1 MHRLTPPIDFKKWID
16 AHREQLKP
24 PVCNKQ
30 VFEGG
35 EFIVMVVGGPNSRKD
50 YHVDEGPE
58 FFYQLEGDMQLKTI
72 QAGKVVDIPIREGEV
87 FLLPPKL
94 PHSPQRFADTLGLV
108 IERKRL
114 AHEHDG
120 LQWYC
125 EHCDHLLYEEF
136 FHLEDVEKDFPPVFD
151 RFFSSLAHRTCSR
164 CGAVMPV
171 PGK

>member
-1 MHRLTPPIDFKKWID
+1 MPRLTPPIDFKKWID

-30 VFEGG
+30 VFE
-35 EFIVMVVGGPNSRKD
+35 ESDFIVMVVGGPNSRKD

-58 FFYQLEGDMQLKTI
+58 FFYQLEGDMLLKTI
-72 QAGKVVDIPIREGEV
+72 QAGKLIDIPIREGEI

-136 FHLEDVEKDFPPVFD
+136 FHLEDVEKDFPLVFD
-151 RFFSSLAHRTCSR
+151 HFFSSLAHRTCSH
-164 CGAVMPV
+164 CGAVMPA
-171 PGK
+171 PGQ

>member
-1 MHRLTPPIDFKKWID
+1 MPRLTPPIDFKKWID

-30 VFEGG
+30 VFE
-35 EFIVMVVGGPNSRKD
+35 ESDFIVMVVGGPNSRKD

-58 FFYQLEGDMQLKTI
+58 FFYQLKGDMLLKTI
-72 QAGKVVDIPIREGEV
+72 QAGKLIDIPIREGEV

-151 RFFSSLAHRTCSR
+151 RFFSSLAHRTCSH
-164 CGAVMPV
+164 CGAVMPA
-171 PGK
+171 PGQ

>member
-1 MHRLTPPIDFKKWID
+1 MYRLTPPIDFKRWID

-30 VFEGG
+30 VFEEG

-58 FFYQLEGDMQLKTI
+58 FFYQLEGDMVLKTI
-72 QAGKVVDIPIREGEV
+72 QAGKLIDIPIHEGEV

-94 PHSPQRFADTLGLV
+94 PHSPQRFADTIGLV

-114 AHEHDG
+114 AHERDG

-125 EHCDHLLYEEF
+125 EHCNHLLYEEF
-136 FHLEDVEKDFPPVFD
+136 FHLEAIEKDFPPVFD

-164 CGAVMPV
+164 CGAVMPA
-171 PGK
+171 PGH

>member
-1 MHRLTPPIDFKKWID
+1 ML
-16 AHREQLKP
+16 
-24 PVCNKQ
+24 
-30 VFEGG
+30 
-35 EFIVMVVGGPNSRKD
+35 
-50 YHVDEGPE
+50 
-58 FFYQLEGDMQLKTI
+58 LKTI
-72 QAGKVVDIPIREGEV
+72 QAGKVIDIPIREGEV

-136 FHLEDVEKDFPPVFD
+136 FHLENVEKDFPPVFD

-164 CGAVMPV
+164 CGAVMPA
-171 PGK
+171 PGQ

>member
-30 VFEGG
+30 VFE
-35 EFIVMVVGGPNSRKD
+35 ESDFIVMVVGGPNSRKD

-58 FFYQLEGDMQLKTI
+58 FFYQLEGDMLLKTI
-72 QAGKVVDIPIREGEV
+72 QAGKLIDIPIREGEV

-151 RFFSSLAHRTCSR
+151 RFFSSLAHRTCSH
-164 CGAVMPV
+164 CGAVMPA
-171 PGK
+171 PGQ

>member
-30 VFEGG
+30 VFE
-35 EFIVMVVGGPNSRKD
+35 ESDFIVMVVGGPNSRKD

-58 FFYQLEGDMQLKTI
+58 FFYQLEGDMLLKTI
-72 QAGKVVDIPIREGEV
+72 QAGKLIDIPIREGEV

-125 EHCDHLLYEEF
+125 EHCNHLLYEEF

-151 RFFSSLAHRTCSR
+151 RFFSSLAHRTCSH
-164 CGAVMPV
+164 CGAVMPA
-171 PGK
+171 PGQ